1 MVATEVYCLSLNPPT
16 AEEKNVTQV
25 LIIYYNKRSGS
36 KKKKK
41 KNLKSEIDWSLIQ
54 GFSTDTGFNYPPQ
67 QKTVYNS
74 SPR

>member
-41 KNLKSEIDWSLIQ
+41 NLKSEIDWSLIQ